1 MYMYKLSMLTKLMA
15 VHSNYMESVRN
26 KFPVFVAGEHLVVG
40 FWLTYFFWSRTWR
53 SEFLGL

>member
-26 KFPVFVAGEHLVVG
+26 KFPVLVAAEQVSGWLGCGGLINLLLLITHLA
-40 FWLTYFFWSRTWR
+40 L
-53 SEFLGL
+53 

>member
-26 KFPVFVAGEHLVVG
+26 KFPVLVAAEQVSG
-40 FWLTYFFWSRTWR
+40 WLGCG
-53 SEFLGL
+53 GLINLLLLITHPAL